1 MGRREGS
8 QHPSYLS
15 LGLQRSLR
23 RRSYLSLG
31 AQRGLTAPFVLEPW
45 RPELFTSSFAFG
57 ALGRREGSHHPS
69 YWSLGVR
76 SSLRRRSHLGG
87 PFGPFW
93 SLLGQSWGPFGPSW
107 GVLEALRAVGEGTG
121 LPLAV
126 LGPSWEPLAG
136 LFPSPSPLRSLCR
149 PSQAPLR
156 ALLGPSWGSLG
167 PSWSFVGSQWG
178 RLGTIF
184 GTSWAVLGRSWPE
197 KQRTLKTFKNL
208 RKTNVFGLLRPSR
221 GSS

>member
-76 SSLRRRSHLGG
+76 SSLRPRSHLGG
-87 PFGPFW
+87 PFGQFW
-93 SLLGQSWGPFGPSW
+93 SPLGQSGGPFGPSW

-126 LGPSWEPLAG
+126 LGPSWEPLVG

-149 PSQAPLR
+149 PSQALLR
-156 ALLGPSWGSLG
+156 ALLGLSWGALG
-167 PSWSFVGSQWG
+167 P
-178 RLGTIF
+178 
-184 GTSWAVLGRSWPE
+184 SWAVLGRSWAVLGPSWTVLE
-197 KQRTLKTFKNL
+197 ASWSPLAE
-208 RKTNVFGLLRPSR
+208 NVRFTM
-221 GSS
+221 